1 MEAATG
7 SGNRPVIT
15 TTKGNRAQMANKLTS
30 FFSKLIGSVK
40 SDDEPPY
47 PINPQT
53 NRIILPSGVKQEIA
67 DLVKAGNTQD
77 ATRRVRGLTGADE
90 KTAAAF
96 VSRMAQQNKKKK
108 RSYRRS

>member
-1 MEAATG
+1 
-7 SGNRPVIT
+7 
-15 TTKGNRAQMANKLTS
+15 MANKLTS